1 MMPTVARAAREYEW
15 EFIITRSMT
24 QSGTIT
30 HARTRKDLFAK
41 SDSYYFT
48 TKTMLVMC
56 VEPQKNPF
64 PSSNLR
70 KPSRNYLSL
79 FIKPTETRW
88 SVARAFPP
96 IPLKTES
103 LRQK

>member
-1 MMPTVARAAREYEW
+1 MPIMKVYGHGLTELDWLVITTGEVTNQMMSVGRTAQEYEW

-48 TKTMLVMC
+48 TKTMLAMC
-56 VEPQKNPF
+56 VETQNPF
-64 PSSNLR
+64 SEFQL
-70 KPSRNYLSL
+70 KETFEKL
-79 FIKPTETRW
+79 FI
-88 SVARAFPP
+88 V
-96 IPLKTES
+96 IH
-103 LRQK
+103 

>member
-1 MMPTVARAAREYEW
+1 MMPVVARTAQGYEW
-15 EFIITRSMT
+15 EFIITRGMT

-56 VEPQKNPF
+56 VETQNPF
-64 PSSNLR
+64 FR
-70 KPSRNYLSL
+70 V
-79 FIKPTETRW
+79 PT
-88 SVARAFPP
+88 
-96 IPLKTES
+96 
-103 LRQK
+103 

>member
-56 VEPQKNPF
+56 VEPQKT
-64 PSSNLR
+64 
-70 KPSRNYLSL
+70 L
-79 FIKPTETRW
+79 FRVPT
-88 SVARAFPP
+88 
-96 IPLKTES
+96 
-103 LRQK
+103 